1 MKILW
6 SLPLLAM
13 CSLAIGDT
21 RGLKI
26 RVKDPQGQTIELY
39 SESHALLIGASRYQD
54 PGWPDIE
61 SIPGELKQV
70 EEILKAQGFSV
81 QTHLDPTKRQL
92 KDHFADFIDQY
103 GYDEN
108 NRLLFFFA
116 GHGYTRED
124 GNKGYLVPVD
134 APSPLDDK
142 KGFQR
147 KALPMSQIL
156 AWARQ
161 SEAKHSLF
169 LFDSCFSGT
178 IFKSRAL
185 PEHPPA
191 ISTAVSRP
199 VRQFITAGSAGETVP
214 AQSTFTPAFVE
225 ALQFGKGDL
234 NQDGYVSGTE
244 LGLYLQQEVPQ
255 YVDQTP
261 QFGKI
266 TDYELSR
273 GDFVFVLPGT
283 KVAKAAEPIET
294 VSEKTVSVDPKAIE
308 LEFWRSIKDSN
319 DPAMYQ
325 AHLEQF
331 PDGTFSSLAKQK
343 LKQIAAAEQA
353 AELEKQRRQ
362 EQLKREQAERER
374 KEAEQKEQELQL
386 ALIKEQKEEERR
398 QRLAKAEAEGITLV
412 AVGDFLQ
419 GSGTS
424 GQGGQR
430 YRGSAVLR
438 SALMTRLPV
447 HGTPFQ
453 LVPDDGAESAHHVFV
468 QGKVLQID
476 IRQESEAERRSRA
489 ESQRAAAAA
498 VGGLLGALTGVG
510 SLASAAASATQD
522 SPPRT
527 TLSVMVEVQVLD
539 KRTGKV
545 ISEMARGH
553 EKDAEIPGD
562 PQYFVDAMV
571 LRATE
576 LAADAVYKRF
586 AREAGIADSVIT
598 QNTTSSESAGELLA
612 LLKAGGASG
621 QNAGCDGGRRDDCV
635 TASEKEAVSVLAKAG
650 EVQSQPKKEL
660 KEAPSTAGMSE
671 IEAECFEVFHRNYG
685 HWWQAN
691 IVYGDNDSSFDPIPC
706 LPFVSKDMKTWVGS
720 NPDSG
725 ESVGSESIVQN
736 VKPAIG
742 GSTQNIAGLWIDDRS
757 CHISIFENQAGNLV
771 GAAWGP
777 HGGSLQI
784 VLTPLMGNERRFDWK
799 GQGRT
804 MFEASLSDPKKTGR
818 FTINTYDENK
828 LHTSVNICSKRPS
841 AGVSAFYR
849 ASSFS
854 SYRVKPPKWYAAS
867 Q

>member
-1 MKILW
+1 MRILW

-26 RVKDPQGQTIELY
+26 RVKDPQGQAIELY

-54 PGWPDIE
+54 PGWPSIE
-61 SIPGELKQV
+61 SIPGELKKV

-116 GHGYTRED
+116 GHGYTRKD

-134 APSPLDDK
+134 APNPLEDE

-161 SEAKHSLF
+161 TEAKHSLF

-199 VRQFITAGSAGETVP
+199 VRQFITAGSAGQTVP
-214 AQSTFTPAFVE
+214 AKSTFTPAFVE
-225 ALQFGKGDL
+225 ALQYGKGDL

-244 LGLYLQQEVPQ
+244 LGLYLQQEVPL
-255 YVDQTP
+255 YVKQTP

-273 GDFVFVLPGT
+273 GDFVFVLPRT
-283 KVAKAAEPIET
+283 KVAKAAEPVEAANEQP
-294 VSEKTVSVDPKAIE
+294 VSFDPKAIE
-308 LEFWRSIKDSN
+308 LEFWQSIKDSN
-319 DPAMYQ
+319 DPVMYQ
-325 AHLEQF
+325 AHLDQF

-353 AELEKQRRQ
+353 AELEEQRRQ
-362 EQLKREQAERER
+362 DRLKREQAERER
-374 KEAEQKEQELQL
+374 KEAERKEQELQL
-386 ALIKEQKEEERR
+386 ALIKKKQEEEAR
-398 QRLAKAEAEGITLV
+398 QRLAKAEADGITLV

-419 GSGTS
+419 GSGTG

-453 LVPDDGAESAHHVFV
+453 LATDEGAESVHHVFV

-476 IRQESEAERRSRA
+476 IRRESEAERRKRVKA
-489 ESQRAAAAA
+489 QRATAAA

-510 SLASAAASATQD
+510 SLAGAAANATQD
-522 SPPRT
+522 SSPRST
-527 TLSVMVEVQVLD
+527 ISVIVEVQVLD
-539 KRTGKV
+539 KRTGQV

-586 AREAGIADSVIT
+586 AREAGISDTVISGG
-598 QNTTSSESAGELLA
+598 TTASNSGGDLLA
-612 LLKAGGASG
+612 LLKANNKSRH
-621 QNAGCDGGRRDDCV
+621 NAGCGAGREDDCALGSVDKPATTV
-635 TASEKEAVSVLAKAG
+635 TKAVDAQPESESNLNVTSGA
-650 EVQSQPKKEL
+650 
-660 KEAPSTAGMSE
+660 TAGG
-671 IEAECFEVFHRNYG
+671 I
-685 HWWQAN
+685 
-691 IVYGDNDSSFDPIPC
+691 
-706 LPFVSKDMKTWVGS
+706 T
-720 NPDSG
+720 
-725 ESVGSESIVQN
+725 
-736 VKPAIG
+736 
-742 GSTQNIAGLWIDDRS
+742 GLWIDDRN
-757 CHISIFENQAGNLV
+757 CHVSILENETGDLV

-777 HGGSLQI
+777 YGGSMQI
-784 VLTPLMGNERRFDWK
+784 ALTPMIGNERRFDWK

-804 MFEASLSDPKKTGR
+804 MFDISLKDPKKTGR
-818 FTINTYDENK
+818 FTINTYDPDL
-828 LHTSVNICSKRPS
+828 LHNSVNICSREIRW
-841 AGVSAFYR
+841 AGVSNFQR

-854 SYRVKPPKWYAAS
+854 NYGVKPPKWYAVS
-867 Q
+867 P

>member
-26 RVKDPQGQTIELY
+26 SVKDPQGQSIELY

-54 PGWPDIE
+54 PQWPDIE

-70 EEILKAQGFSV
+70 EEILRAQGFSV

-116 GHGYTRED
+116 GHGYTRKD

-134 APSPLDDK
+134 APSPLEDE

-156 AWARQ
+156 AWARET
-161 SEAKHSLF
+161 EAKHSLF

-214 AQSTFTPAFVE
+214 ARSTFTPAFVE

-273 GDFVFVLPGT
+273 GDFVFVLPGA
-283 KVAKAAEPIET
+283 KVAKAAEPVEAA
-294 VSEKTVSVDPKAIE
+294 SEKTVRVDPDVIE
-308 LEFWRSIKDSN
+308 LEFWQSIKDSN

-343 LKQIAAAEQA
+343 LNQIAAKKQA
-353 AELEKQRRQ
+353 AELEEQRQQ
-362 EQLKREQAERER
+362 EQRQREEAERKR
-374 KEAEQKEQELQL
+374 KELKL
-386 ALIKEQKEEERR
+386 ALIKKQREDEKLRR
-398 QRLAKAEAEGITLV
+398 LKKAEAQGISLV
-412 AVGDFLQ
+412 AVGEFLQ
-419 GSGTS
+419 GSGGS
-424 GQGGQR
+424 GEFSQR
-430 YRGSAVLR
+430 YQGSTILR
-438 SALMTRLPV
+438 SALMSRLPV

-453 LVPDDGAESAHHVFV
+453 LVSDEGAESAHHIYV
-468 QGKVLQID
+468 QGKALKID
-476 IRQESEAERRSRA
+476 VRKESDAEWRKRVESE
-489 ESQRAAAAA
+489 RAATVA
-498 VGGLLGALTGVG
+498 VGGLLGALVGVG
-510 SLASAAASATQD
+510 NLGNVAANAGPK
-522 SPPRT
+522 SPPRIDV
-527 TLSVMVEVQVLD
+527 SVIVEVQVRD
-539 KRTGKV
+539 ARTEKV
-545 ISEMARGH
+545 ISEMARAH
-553 EKDAEIPGD
+553 EEGTEIQGD
-562 PQYFVDAMV
+562 PRYFVDALV

-576 LAADAVYKRF
+576 LAADAAYKHLVSE
-586 AREAGIADSVIT
+586 ARISDTVISGG
-598 QNTTSSESAGELLA
+598 TTASNSGGGLLA
-612 LLKAGGASG
+612 LLKANNKSG
-621 QNAGCDGGRRDDCV
+621 QNAGCGAGREDDCAFASVDKPATIVTKAADVQPKPKGNLKVTPGV
-635 TASEKEAVSVLAKAG
+635 TA
-650 EVQSQPKKEL
+650 
-660 KEAPSTAGMSE
+660 
-671 IEAECFEVFHRNYG
+671 R
-685 HWWQAN
+685 
-691 IVYGDNDSSFDPIPC
+691 
-706 LPFVSKDMKTWVGS
+706 
-720 NPDSG
+720 
-725 ESVGSESIVQN
+725 SI
-736 VKPAIG
+736 
-742 GSTQNIAGLWIDDRS
+742 TGLWIDDRN
-757 CHISIFENQAGNLV
+757 CHISILEDQAGDLV

-777 HGGSLQI
+777 HGGSMQI
-784 VLTPLMGNERRFDWK
+784 ALTPMIGNERRFDWK
-799 GQGRT
+799 GKGRT
-804 MFEASLSDPKKTGR
+804 MFDISLTDPKKTGR
-818 FTINTYDENK
+818 FTINTYDPNL
-828 LHTSVNICSKRPS
+828 LHNSVNICSRKIQW
-841 AGVSAFYR
+841 AGVSTFHR

-854 SYRVKPPKWYAAS
+854 SYQLKPPKWYATNL

>member
-26 RVKDPQGQTIELY
+26 RVKDPQGQSIELY
-39 SESHALLIGASRYQD
+39 SESHALLIGASDYQD
-54 PGWPDIE
+54 PQWPDIE

-81 QTHLDPTKRQL
+81 QTYIDPTKRQL
-92 KDHFADFIDQY
+92 KGHFADFIDQY

-116 GHGYTRED
+116 GHGYTRKD

-134 APSPLDDK
+134 APSPLDDE

-156 AWARQ
+156 AWARET
-161 SEAKHSLF
+161 EAKHSLF

-214 AQSTFTPAFVE
+214 AKSTFTPAFVE
-225 ALQFGKGDL
+225 ALQYGKGDL

-244 LGLYLQQEVPQ
+244 LGLYLQQEVPL
-255 YVDQTP
+255 YVNQTP

-283 KVAKAAEPIET
+283 KVAKAAEPVEAAN
-294 VSEKTVSVDPKAIE
+294 EQRVSVDPKAIE
-308 LEFWRSIKDSN
+308 LEFWQSIKDSN
-319 DPAMYQ
+319 DPVMYQ

-331 PDGTFSSLAKQK
+331 PDGTFSSLAQQK
-343 LKQIAAAEQA
+343 LKQMAAAEQA
-353 AELEKQRRQ
+353 AELEEQRRQ
-362 EQLKREQAERER
+362 DQRKREQAERER

-386 ALIKEQKEEERR
+386 ALIKKKQEEEGR
-398 QRLAKAEAEGITLV
+398 QRLAKAEAEGIMLV

-419 GSGTS
+419 GSGAS
-424 GQGGQR
+424 GQASQR

-447 HGTPFQ
+447 HGTRFQ
-453 LVPDDGAESAHHVFV
+453 LVPDEGAESAHHVLV

-476 IRQESEAERRSRA
+476 IRQESEAERRSRV
-489 ESQRAAAAA
+489 EVQRSTAAV

-510 SLASAAASATQD
+510 SLGQAAANATQD
-522 SPPRT
+522 SPART
-527 TLSVMVEVQVLD
+527 TISVIVEVQVLD

-571 LRATE
+571 LQATE
-576 LAADAVYKRF
+576 LAADAAYKRM
-586 AREAGIADSVIT
+586 AREAGVADTVIT
-598 QNTTSSESAGELLA
+598 QNTTDSNLAGDLLT
-612 LLKAGGASG
+612 LFKANNKSG
-621 QNAGCDGGRRDDCV
+621 QNSGCSDDKRGDCDDV
-635 TASEKEAVSVLAKAG
+635 EKG
-650 EVQSQPKKEL
+650 
-660 KEAPSTAGMSE
+660 
-671 IEAECFEVFHRNYG
+671 CFDDFHRYG
-685 HWWQAN
+685 GAEWRRAVQGQAADGP
-691 IVYGDNDSSFDPIPC
+691 VDDVDLHKC
-706 LPFVSKDMKTWVGS
+706 KPFVSEDMSTWIGS
-720 NPDSG
+720 NSAG
-725 ESVGSESIVQN
+725 QSETVLDD
-736 VKPAIG
+736 KPATIVAKAADLQPEPQSDLKKAPTP
-742 GSTQNIAGLWIDDRS
+742 STQNIAGLWIDDRS
-757 CHISIFENQAGNLV
+757 CHISIFENQAGNLA

-777 HGGSLQI
+777 HGGSMQI
-784 VLTPLMGNERRFDWK
+784 VLTPLIGNDRRFDWK

-804 MFEASLSDPKKTGR
+804 MFEASLSDPRKTGR

-828 LHTSVNICSKRPS
+828 LHTSVNICSKKAS
-841 AGVSAFYR
+841 DGVFTFHR
-849 ASSFS
+849 GSSFS
-854 SYRVKPPKWYAAS
+854 SYRVKPPRWYTAS
-867 Q
+867 LQ

>member
-1 MKILW
+1 MRFIW

-13 CSLAIGDT
+13 CSLALGDT

-26 RVKDPQGQTIELY
+26 RVKDPQGQIIELY
-39 SESHALLIGASRYQD
+39 SESHALLIGASHYQD
-54 PGWPDIE
+54 PKWPDIE

-70 EEILKAQGFSV
+70 EKILKAHGFLV

-92 KDHFADFIDQY
+92 KNYFADFIDQY
-103 GYDEN
+103 GYDKN

-116 GHGYTRED
+116 GHGYTRQD

-134 APSPLDDK
+134 APSPLEDE

-225 ALQFGKGDL
+225 ALEFGKGDL

-266 TDYELSR
+266 ADYELSR
-273 GDFVFVLPGT
+273 GDFVFVLPT
-283 KVAKAAEPIET
+283 TRVAKAAEPVNT
-294 VSEKTVSVDPKAIE
+294 ASERPLSVDRKVIE
-308 LEFWRSIKDSN
+308 LEFWQSIKDSN
-319 DPAMYQ
+319 EPAMYQ

-331 PDGTFSSLAKQK
+331 PDGTFSSLAQQK
-343 LKQIAAAEQA
+343 LNQIAAAKQA
-353 AELEKQRRQ
+353 AELEQQRKQDQRQ
-362 EQLKREQAERER
+362 REKAEGER
-374 KEAEQKEQELQL
+374 KEVERKEQELKL
-386 ALIKEQKEEERR
+386 ALIKKQREDERR
-398 QRLAKAEAEGITLV
+398 QRLAKAEVDGITLV

-419 GSGTS
+419 SSGAG
-424 GQGGQR
+424 GQASQR
-430 YRGSAVLR
+430 YRGSSVLR

-453 LVPDDGAESAHHVFV
+453 LVPDEGSESAHHIYV

-476 IRQESEAERRSRA
+476 IRTESEAERRRRI
-489 ESQRAAAAA
+489 ESKRAAATA
-498 VGGLLGALTGVG
+498 VGGLLGTLTGIG
-510 SLASAAASATQD
+510 SLGSVAANSVQS

-527 TLSVMVEVQVLD
+527 TVSVIVEVQVLD

-545 ISEMARGH
+545 TSEMARGH
-553 EKDAEIPGD
+553 EKDAEIQGD
-562 PQYFVDAMV
+562 PDYFVDAMV
-571 LRATE
+571 LQATE
-576 LAADAVYKRF
+576 LAADAVYKHM
-586 AREAGIADSVIT
+586 AREAGVAATVIT
-598 QNTTSSESAGELLA
+598 QNTTGSNLGGGLLA
-612 LLKAGGASG
+612 LLKANNKSG
-621 QNAGCDGGRRDDCV
+621 QNAGCSGGRGDDCV
-635 TASEKEAVSVLAKAG
+635 TV
-650 EVQSQPKKEL
+650 
-660 KEAPSTAGMSE
+660 
-671 IEAECFEVFHRNYG
+671 
-685 HWWQAN
+685 
-691 IVYGDNDSSFDPIPC
+691 
-706 LPFVSKDMKTWVGS
+706 
-720 NPDSG
+720 PDD
-725 ESVGSESIVQN
+725 
-736 VKPAIG
+736 KPATIVAKVAELQPEPQSDLEETPG
-742 GSTQNIAGLWIDDRS
+742 ALTQDIAGLWIDGRS
-757 CHISIFENQAGNLV
+757 CHVSIFENQADNLV

-777 HGGSLQI
+777 HGGSMQI
-784 VLTPLMGNERRFDWK
+784 ALNPLIGNERRFDWK

-804 MFEASLSDPKKTGR
+804 MVDDPSLSDPKKTGR
-818 FTINTYDENK
+818 FTINTYDKNK
-828 LHTSVNICSKRPS
+828 LHTSVNICSKKAS
-841 AGVSAFYR
+841 GGVSTFHR

-854 SYRVKPPKWYAAS
+854 SFRVKPPRWYAVGL

>member
-6 SLPLLAM
+6 SLTLLAM

-26 RVKDPQGQTIELY
+26 RVKDPQGQIIELY
-39 SESHALLIGASRYQD
+39 SESHALLIGASQYQD
-54 PGWPDIE
+54 PQWPDIE

-70 EEILKAQGFSV
+70 EKILKAQGFLV

-92 KDHFADFIDQY
+92 KNYFADFIDQY
-103 GYDEN
+103 GYDKN

-116 GHGYTRED
+116 GHGYTRQD

-134 APSPLDDK
+134 APSPLEDE

-161 SEAKHSLF
+161 TEAKHSLF

-225 ALQFGKGDL
+225 ALEFGKGDL

-266 TDYELSR
+266 ADYELSR
-273 GDFVFVLPGT
+273 GDFVFVLPT
-283 KVAKAAEPIET
+283 TRVAKAAEPVNT
-294 VSEKTVSVDPKAIE
+294 ASERPLSVDPKVIE
-308 LEFWRSIKDSN
+308 LEFWQSIKDSN
-319 DPAMYQ
+319 EPAMYQ

-343 LKQIAAAEQA
+343 LNQIAAAKQA
-353 AELEKQRRQ
+353 AELEQQRKQ
-362 EQLKREQAERER
+362 EQRQREKAERER
-374 KEAEQKEQELQL
+374 KEAERKEHELKL
-386 ALIKEQKEEERR
+386 ALIKKQQEEEGR
-398 QRLAKAEAEGITLV
+398 QRLAKAEADGITLV

-419 GSGTS
+419 GSGAS
-424 GQGGQR
+424 GQASQR
-430 YRGSAVLR
+430 YRGSSVLR

-453 LVPDDGAESAHHVFV
+453 LVADEGSESAHHIYV

-476 IRQESEAERRSRA
+476 IRKESEAERRKRI
-489 ESQRAAAAA
+489 ESKRAAATA

-510 SLASAAASATQD
+510 SLGSVAANSVQS

-527 TLSVMVEVQVLD
+527 TVSVIVEVQVLD

-545 ISEMARGH
+545 TSEMARGH
-553 EKDAEIPGD
+553 EEDAEIQGD
-562 PQYFVDAMV
+562 PYYFVDAMV
-571 LRATE
+571 LQATE
-576 LAADAVYKRF
+576 LAADAVYKRM
-586 AREAGIADSVIT
+586 AREAGVADTVIT
-598 QNTTSSESAGELLA
+598 QNTTDSDLGGDLLA
-612 LLKAGGASG
+612 LLKANNKSG
-621 QNAGCDGGRRDDCV
+621 QNADCSGGKRDDCATV
-635 TASEKEAVSVLAKAG
+635 TDDKPATIVAKAADLQP
-650 EVQSQPKKEL
+650 EPQSDPT
-660 KEAPSTAGMSE
+660 EAPGA
-671 IEAECFEVFHRNYG
+671 
-685 HWWQAN
+685 
-691 IVYGDNDSSFDPIPC
+691 
-706 LPFVSKDMKTWVGS
+706 
-720 NPDSG
+720 
-725 ESVGSESIVQN
+725 
-736 VKPAIG
+736 
-742 GSTQNIAGLWIDDRS
+742 STQNIAGLWIDDRS

-784 VLTPLMGNERRFDWK
+784 VLTPLIGNERRFDWK

-804 MFEASLSDPKKTGR
+804 MFEASLADPKKTGR

-828 LHTSVNICSKRPS
+828 LHTSVNICSKKAS
-841 AGVSAFYR
+841 GGVSTFHR

-854 SYRVKPPKWYAAS
+854 SYRVKPPKWYAAGL